1 MSVVQITAQ
10 GPQSIL
16 CFYNAI
22 SGGRLATV
30 NLRGAAIEACFTRDG
45 RQVVVAFRVI
55 QKFVTCCMLHITNA
69 SILEIDHQTDN
80 TTVMLK

>member
-1 MSVVQITAQ
+1 MQITAQ

-30 NLRGAAIEACFTRDG
+30 NLRGAAVEACFTRDG

-55 QKFVTCCMLHITNA
+55 QKESKMLLHENCDQLI
-69 SILEIDHQTDN
+69 
-80 TTVMLK
+80 